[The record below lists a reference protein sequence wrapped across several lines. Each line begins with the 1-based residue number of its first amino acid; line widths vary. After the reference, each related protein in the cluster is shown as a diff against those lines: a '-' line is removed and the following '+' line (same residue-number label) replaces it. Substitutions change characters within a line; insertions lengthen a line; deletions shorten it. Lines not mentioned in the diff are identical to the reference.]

1 MKPFAFLP
9 KAVRTLLL
17 INAVVFGLSFVFG
30 SLFKIYFNV
39 PGVGYGNVK
48 EFILYF
54 GAFLPTSPFE
64 AWRYVTYM
72 FVHVSFVHFLFN
84 MMMLWMFG
92 VEVAEWMGAKHFVG
106 MYFFCG
112 IFAAVFSV
120 GMSLLGLSNNP
131 IIGASGALMGIFVAY
146 YKFFPERQLL
156 LFFIVPMKIKHA
168 IWVLIA
174 LDVLLSN
181 SGDAIAH
188 FAHLGG
194 VVGGFIY
201 MAFYH
206 DVPKFMHHSPLS
218 GIFRLFSRHP
228 EEYENNRSSRSESSR
243 YYGNRDGRSEVL
255 EGEVFYMDE
264 QKRMDDILTKVNRYG
279 IQSLTESEKEFLLK
293 AGDRMRRRRGG
304 M

>member
-1 MKPFAFLP
+1 
-9 KAVRTLLL
+9 
-17 INAVVFGLSFVFG
+17 
-30 SLFKIYFNV
+30 
-39 PGVGYGNVK
+39 
-48 EFILYF
+48 
-54 GAFLPTSPFE
+54 
-64 AWRYVTYM
+64 
-72 FVHVSFVHFLFN
+72 
-84 MMMLWMFG
+84 
-92 VEVAEWMGAKHFVG
+92 
-106 MYFFCG
+106 
-112 IFAAVFSV
+112 
-120 GMSLLGLSNNP
+120 
-131 IIGASGALMGIFVAY
+131 MGIFVAY

-218 GIFRLFSRHP
+218 GFFRLFSRHP
-228 EEYENNRSSRSESSR
+228 EEYENRSSRSESSR
-243 YYGNRDGRSEVL
+243 SYARRDSDEVL
-255 EGEVFYMDE
+255 EGEVFYVDE
-264 QKRMDDILTKVNRYG
+264 QKRMDEILIKVNREG
-279 IQSLTESEKEFLLK
+279 VQSLTESEKEFLLK